1 MAPPA
6 PIAMWEASSAPSI
19 PWRRHAHT
27 RAHFVE
33 PSWNH
38 DPQLLAGPSILRRRL
53 MGNQ

>member
-6 PIAMWEASSAPSI
+6 PIAMWRPAPH
-19 PWRRHAHT
+19 RRSHGDGTLNT